1 MIFAYLL
8 EEMLYILQK
17 QTIYAPEDP
26 KASQRDPKGRPKGA
40 KGKPKDGMR
49 EAKAPEREK
58 NVAKGIPKGG
68 KGNYPSVTPARK
80 CATPGALSSRSS
92 TWEFE
97 WVRGPQKED
106 VPPTTS
112 IVSFSGLQTSLLQLQ
127 PGIFCLRFLAYD
139 SSVGFLALGV
149 YLWMLSF
156 GYLASNLELWI
167 FSLLSLALDL

>member
-1 MIFAYLL
+1 
-8 EEMLYILQK
+8 MLRRVFDKFHVRDLVFQWVFNRFYIGVSLYDVHLICNI
-17 QTIYAPEDP
+17 T
-26 KASQRDPKGRPKGA
+26 
-40 KGKPKDGMR
+40 
-49 EAKAPEREK
+49 
-58 NVAKGIPKGG
+58 
-68 KGNYPSVTPARK
+68 NYPSVTPTRK

-127 PGIFCLRFLAYD
+127 PGIFCLRFWAYD